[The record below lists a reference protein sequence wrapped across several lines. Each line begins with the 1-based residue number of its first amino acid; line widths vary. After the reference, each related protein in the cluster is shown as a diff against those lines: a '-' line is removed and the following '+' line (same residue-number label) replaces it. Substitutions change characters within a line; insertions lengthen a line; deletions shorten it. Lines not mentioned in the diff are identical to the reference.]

1 MRCWK
6 KKRKNKFGFVEL
18 KKIYTGEKNTETERR
33 KWIPEIHDIIFKSS
47 KHSKDASQGQY
58 RYDTSFA
65 LTVEGSDE
73 KVERKNIY
81 RATLVVRKTGMFLYD
96 MINIKKEAS
105 KPHESE

>member
-47 KHSKDASQGQY
+47 KHSKDASQG
-58 RYDTSFA
+58 
-65 LTVEGSDE
+65 
-73 KVERKNIY
+73 
-81 RATLVVRKTGMFLYD
+81 
-96 MINIKKEAS
+96 
-105 KPHESE
+105 